1 MSLKITKK
9 NSKKVKQRKTAR
21 RRDGRRRNKTQK
33 IKKEEGKGGKGKGG
47 KGKGGKD
54 KRKTTAKKTQVVPFS
69 AKREC
74 DMCFDDI
81 GIDSYPC
88 PNAKAHD
95 QKYCP
100 ECMEKLYNMELE
112 GKKVNRCPICREED
126 NSPLYKALSSLKKKL
141 GF

>member
-9 NSKKVKQRKTAR
+9 IRKKGNKEKAR
-21 RRDGRRRNKTQK
+21 RRDARKRNTRGRDARRRNIRRRNVRRGDIRRRNKTQK
-33 IKKEEGKGGKGKGG
+33 IKKEKGKGG
-47 KGKGGKD
+47 KGK
-54 KRKTTAKKTQVVPFS
+54 RKTTSKKTQVVPFS

-88 PNAKAHD
+88 PNAKVHD

-100 ECMEKLYNMELE
+100 ECMEKLYNMETLL
-112 GKKVNRCPICREED
+112 KFIT
-126 NSPLYKALSSLKKKL
+126 SLQT
-141 GF
+141 